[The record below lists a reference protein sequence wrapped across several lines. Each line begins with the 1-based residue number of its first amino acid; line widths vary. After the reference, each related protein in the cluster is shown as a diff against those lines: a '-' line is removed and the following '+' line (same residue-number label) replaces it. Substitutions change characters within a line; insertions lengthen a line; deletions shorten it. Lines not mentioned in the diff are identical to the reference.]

1 MPDIESAAI
10 GAIEYDELG
19 AELVVL
25 FKSGRRYV
33 YYGVPRDVY
42 QDFLDAESQGRY
54 FNTRVKDR
62 YRYTEI

>member
-10 GAIEYDELG
+10 GTIDYDELG

-33 YYGVPRDVY
+33 YYGVPREVY

-54 FNTRVKDR
+54 FNAHIKDR